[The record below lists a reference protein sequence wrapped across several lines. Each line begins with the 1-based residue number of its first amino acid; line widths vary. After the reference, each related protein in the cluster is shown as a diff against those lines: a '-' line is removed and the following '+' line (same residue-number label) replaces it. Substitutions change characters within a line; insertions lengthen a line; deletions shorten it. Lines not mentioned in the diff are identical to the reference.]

1 MLSLSWLKA
10 IALTPASCP
19 ADPFLAPWAAVPTLL
34 PYPPDTPP
42 QDIPTVL
49 AVIPPPCHFH
59 KTYTRC
65 TASMAQGQVHP
76 RGSLLLLPLPC
87 PFHPPHSSQLQV
99 LGLPRQ
105 LQSSAS
111 CLDCV
116 LPSPPSVPLCASLRA
131 ALPGAAVDSDFHQDF
146 DN

>member
-1 MLSLSWLKA
+1 MLSLSWLEA

-19 ADPFLAPWAAVPTLL
+19 TGPLGSRAHAPALPTRHT
-34 PYPPDTPP
+34 TPP

-49 AVIPPPCHFH
+49 AFIPPPCHFH
-59 KTYTRC
+59 NTYTRC
-65 TASMAQGQVHP
+65 TASMAQGHVHP
-76 RGSLLLLPLPC
+76 RVSLLLLPDPC

-105 LQSSAS
+105 LQLSAS

-116 LPSPPSVPLCASLRA
+116 LPSPPSAPLWASLRA
-131 ALPGAAVDSDFHQDF
+131 ALPGAAVDSDFHPDF